1 MFRQTKWRP
10 IAFQG
15 DLMREFDFSALQ
27 DLVLDPAG
35 HEGHKVNDGPF
46 DRLVQI
52 LKTSQALGRLQSR
65 LDAMVLFRHVLRRQ
79 SLRTGQMAQLRV
91 PLSGGWPDRSAW
103 ASCGIRA
110 HSEADG
116 HVLIEARP
124 WRASWLEESDNP
136 VFEDVF
142 AEHNVR
148 LDWRCPIDPFL
159 GEASD
164 FETYV
169 SPGQREAV
177 RSAFLLPPGET
188 LIIALPTGSGKSFV
202 AQAPVLVHGLEGGLS
217 LCVVPTTALVLDQAR
232 QMREMLKRRFPRRE
246 VPPLAW
252 HSGISDEN
260 RTAIK
265 AAIREGRQG
274 ILYCSP
280 EAATG
285 ALLPVLYDAAR
296 VGLLAYLIIDE
307 AHLVSQWG
315 DGFRPAFQMLAGVR
329 RGLLAACPTGALFR
343 TLLMSATI
351 TPDTMTTVNALFGPT
366 SSIQMV
372 ASLHL
377 RPEPQYWVHHEDD
390 PDAKDQKVLEILRHA
405 PRPFILY
412 VTKRS
417 DAKRWINV
425 LRNMGYERLDCF
437 HGETPNRDRL
447 RIIEQWSENRLDG
460 IVATSA
466 FGVGI
471 DKRDVR
477 TVVHASTP
485 ETLDRFY
492 QEVGRGGRD
501 GRPSASFLIYSRED
515 QEAANQLASPS
526 LISDDLAF
534 ERWSTMYGSSE
545 QRDRIGQLLEVDLSV
560 VPPRLRQQ
568 SDYNESWNMRTLIMM
583 ARAGMLEL
591 ESQSPSRIA
600 QQEMETAS
608 EFELRNEEY
617 WSGYFQHALISIAE
631 FGHQSK
637 DQFEALIGQERQRSL
652 DAAIENR
659 RLLATLLGGSVEIS
673 SLLDHLYRSNA
684 PGRSVIV
691 SRACGGCPAHRR
703 EGLTDT
709 HYSSPPAYGIEQV
722 GQCDLSLFA
731 ARFPQLDLKEPI
743 ILPVEE
749 PYDGAMLIDLL
760 RDFVSLFAV
769 REIATTTPFR
779 KRNPALATLH
789 KQSDD
794 PVLLL
799 QSLEE
804 EALRPSSYELKRV
817 TLWTD
822 SQPLGALKR
831 LFTMKRP
838 LHVIIAPESTLD
850 PWNLGRRIADTG
862 SNVLSADQF
871 KLGARS

>member
-1 MFRQTKWRP
+1 MP
-10 IAFQG
+10 
-15 DLMREFDFSALQ
+15 EFDFGALQ
-27 DLVLDPAG
+27 DLVLDPTTDG
-35 HEGHKVNDGPF
+35 GGVINDGLF

-52 LKTSQALGRLQSR
+52 LKASQPPGRLQSVP
-65 LDAMVLFRHVLRRQ
+65 DAMVLFRHVLRRQ
-79 SLRTGQMAQLRV
+79 SLRAGQEAQLRI
-91 PLSGGWPDRSAW
+91 PSRGGWPDRVAW
-103 ASCGIRA
+103 ASYGVRA
-110 HSEADG
+110 HSEANG
-116 HVLIEARP
+116 YFLIEARP
-124 WRASWLEESDNP
+124 WRAPWLADSDNP
-136 VFEDVF
+136 VFEDIF
-142 AEHNVR
+142 AEQNVR
-148 LDWRCPIDPFL
+148 LDWQRPIDPFL
-159 GEASD
+159 GEASG

-188 LIIALPTGSGKSFV
+188 LIVALPTGSGKSFV
-202 AQAPVLVHGLEGGLS
+202 AQAPVLARGTEGGLS
-217 LCVVPTTALVLDQAR
+217 LCIVPTTALVLDQAR
-232 QMREMLKRRFPRRE
+232 QMRQMLKRRFPRRD
-246 VPPLAW
+246 VPLLAW
-252 HSGISDEN
+252 HAGLGAED

-285 ALLPVLYDAAR
+285 ALLPALYDAAR
-296 VGLLAYLIIDE
+296 TGLLAYLIIDE

-329 RGLLAACPTGALFR
+329 RGLLAACPSGAPFR
-343 TLLMSATI
+343 TVLMSATM
-351 TPDTMTTVNALFGPT
+351 TPDTVTTIDALFGPT
-366 SSIQMV
+366 RTVQMIASI
-372 ASLHL
+372 HL
-377 RPEPQYWVHHEDD
+377 RPEPQYWVHREDD
-390 PDAKDQKVLEILRHA
+390 PDEKDRKVLEILRHA

-417 DAKRWINV
+417 DAKRWIKL
-425 LRNMGYERLDCF
+425 LRKTGYGRLDCF
-437 HGETPNRDRL
+437 HGETPHGDRL

-460 IVATSA
+460 VVATSA

-477 TVVHASTP
+477 TVVHAAVP

-501 GRPSASFLIYSRED
+501 GCPSASFLIYSHED
-515 QEAANQLASPS
+515 QETANQIASPS

-545 QRDRIGQLLEVDLSV
+545 QRDGIGQLLEVDLAV
-560 VPPRLRQQ
+560 VPPRLRRQ

-591 ESQSPSRIA
+591 ESQPPSKIA
-600 QQEMETAS
+600 QHEAEAAS
-608 EFELRNEEY
+608 DFELRNEEY
-617 WSGYFQHALISIAE
+617 WSEYFRRAVVGMTE
-631 FGHQSK
+631 FGHLSK
-637 DQFEALIGQERQRSL
+637 DRFEALIGMERQRSF
-652 DAAIENR
+652 DAATENR
-659 RLLATLLGGSVEIS
+659 GLLDKLLGGSVEVS

-703 EGLTDT
+703 EGAANA
-709 HYSSPPAYGIEQV
+709 HYSAPPAYGIEQV
-722 GQCDLSLFA
+722 GRSDLSLFA
-731 ARFPQLDLKEPI
+731 ARFPQLDLGEPV

-749 PYDGAMLIDLL
+749 PHDDAVLIALL
-760 RDFVSLFAV
+760 KDFVSLFAV
-769 REIATTTPFR
+769 REIATQAAFR
-779 KRNPALATLH
+779 QRNPALATLH

-794 PVLLL
+794 HMLLL

-804 EALRPSSYELKRV
+804 EALRPSSYELPRV
-817 TLWTD
+817 TLWTGP
-822 SQPLGALKR
+822 SGARLPSH

-838 LHVIIAPESTLD
+838 LHVIITPESTPD
-850 PWNLGRRIADTG
+850 PWAIGRRIADTG

-871 KLGARS
+871 KLGARQ